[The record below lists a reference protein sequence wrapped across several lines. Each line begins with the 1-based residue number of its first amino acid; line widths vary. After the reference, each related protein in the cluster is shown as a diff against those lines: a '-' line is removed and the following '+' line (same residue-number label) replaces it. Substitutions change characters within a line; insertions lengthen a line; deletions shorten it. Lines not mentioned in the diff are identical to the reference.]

1 MTEPPRVTI
10 LCAVSEIRE
19 FHAEDAF
26 LMAVA
31 AWLEDVGDRHK
42 VDPEP
47 AELVLHYEVEC
58 PTGECEDPGYHTVSV
73 CWGCFPTYDGMEGRS
88 LYPCTETK
96 AALATAQAFLEKP

>member
-31 AWLEDVGDRHK
+31 AWLEHSAESIGLNRSPY
-42 VDPEP
+42 VDQH
-47 AELVLHYEVEC
+47 LDH
-58 PTGECEDPGYHTVSV
+58 
-73 CWGCFPTYDGMEGRS
+73 
-88 LYPCTETK
+88 
-96 AALATAQAFLEKP
+96 ALATAQAFLEKP